1 MLRRKPIFIVADYA
15 RPNCAE
21 QIELNGGIK
30 TTVPKSGLVDSV
42 LLGVFLSVTISAPS
56 ISIPNNEMDQPRYRE

>member
-1 MLRRKPIFIVADYA
+1 MRRKPLFILADYA
-15 RPNCAE
+15 RSNCDE
-21 QIELNGGIK
+21 QIELIGGIK
-30 TTVPKSGLVDSV
+30 ITVPKSGLVDSV